1 MISYEQLLK
10 EMKRQVDV
18 AQATNDERVVRE
30 AVTAVKALCEV
41 MLGDRQTTQQ
51 PVQSQRQVVQRTPV
65 TANEVQ
71 SIPST
76 TSKPLVEEDANG
88 DSLFEF

>member
-1 MISYEQLLK
+1 
-10 EMKRQVDV
+10 MKRQVDV
-18 AQATNDERVVRE
+18 AQATNDERVIRE

-41 MLGDRQTTQQ
+41 MLGDRQAMQQ
-51 PVQSQRQVVQRTPV
+51 RVQPQRQVVQEAPITV
-65 TANEVQ
+65 NEVQ

-76 TSKPLVEEDANG
+76 TSKPLVEEGANG